1 MWQQEDTELEHS
13 EDVRDEAQ
21 GLRGLRFTIDIGHID
36 PLDAAAMW
44 WDQHGQAREL
54 FPGTACAMQ
63 SGSYREP
70 SFVLRMSLNLPGIG
84 PFAQTSRYSAE
95 RASPEDFVIR
105 VDGFEEN
112 VLWTRGLATYRFSPG
127 SGATTLL
134 EVTSLYAPRVPI
146 KILNQATLAAARAH
160 QRRYLSGRRPTAAER
175 EQFLAAIGAGPQD
188 GG

>member
-1 MWQQEDTELEHS
+1 MWQQEDTELEHA

-21 GLRGLRFTIDIGHID
+21 GLSGVRFTIELGHID
-36 PLDAAAMW
+36 PFDAAAVF

-54 FPGTACAMQ
+54 FPGTECAMQ

-70 SFVLRMSLNLPGIG
+70 SFVLRTSLSLPGIG
-84 PFAQTSRYSAE
+84 PFTQTSRYSAQ
-95 RASPEDFVIR
+95 RVAPESFAIR
-105 VDGFEEN
+105 VDTIEEN
-112 VLWTRGLATYRFSPG
+112 MLWKRGLAIHRFSPG

-146 KILNQATLAAARAH
+146 KILNQAAIGAARAH

-175 EQFLAAIGAGPQD
+175 EHFLAALGAGGQ
-188 GG
+188 GGA